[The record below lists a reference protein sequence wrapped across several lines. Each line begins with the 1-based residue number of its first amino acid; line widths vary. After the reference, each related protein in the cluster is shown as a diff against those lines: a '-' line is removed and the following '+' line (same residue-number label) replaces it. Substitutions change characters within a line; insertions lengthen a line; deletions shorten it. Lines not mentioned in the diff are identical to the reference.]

1 MVAYAYKPSSQEK
14 RELKGQSQP
23 GLHSKNLFKKERKK
37 ERNSRKK
44 EKEGDGKKGGR

>member
-23 GLHSKNLFKKERKK
+23 GLHSKNLFKKERKRK
-37 ERNSRKK
+37 EFK
-44 EKEGDGKKGGR
+44 KKGKGG